1 MSARVNFDQA
11 KQDHL
16 AWKYRMRNFLDGK
29 EDMNKDEVVSHL
41 QCRLGKWFYAEGKEE
56 FGGIDAIQK
65 FELKHIKLHK
75 LAKDILELKNIGNIE
90 LAEDLYEDLER
101 TSASIVALLTEA
113 ENIINKD
120 IIEVGEDEIRSSHL
134 LDKIVPWDK
143 TKTLLIKMDAN
154 GIVEYVNLNFLE
166 VSGYQSTELLGKS
179 CDVVRHPDMPFVL
192 KNWVLEELKY
202 GAESTTLIVKNL
214 AKSGRYFWVII
225 DYKPNK
231 NINGE
236 IDTITAKY
244 SGLNFAI
251 VQKFI
256 DPLYKQLLY
265 IEKKNGVEASEKYLK
280 GFLEERNRTMDEY
293 TRNLIMTGRDSVK
306 HEKRGFFSKLFSWE

>member
-1 MSARVNFDQA
+1 MSAKVNFDQA

-16 AWKYRMRNFLDGK
+16 AWKYKMRNFLDGK
-29 EDMNKDEVVSHL
+29 EDMQKDEVISHL

-75 LAKDILELKNIGNIE
+75 LAKDILELKTIGNIE

-101 TSASIVALLTEA
+101 TSGSIIALLSEA
-113 ENIINKD
+113 ENVINKD
-120 IIEVGEDEIRSSHL
+120 IIEEEDEIRPTHL
-134 LDKIVPWDK
+134 LDKIVSWDK
-143 TKTLLIKMDAN
+143 TKPLLVKMDVTGTIEYAN
-154 GIVEYVNLNFLE
+154 QHFLE
-166 VSGYQSTELLGKS
+166 VSGYQSTEVLGRS
-179 CDVVRHPDMPFVL
+179 CDVIRHPDMPLIL
-192 KNWVLEELKY
+192 KNWVWEELKY
-202 GAESTTLIVKNL
+202 GAESTIIVKNL
-214 AKSGRYFWVII
+214 AKSGRYFWVVI

-231 NINGE
+231 NANGE
-236 IDTITAKY
+236 IETITAKY
-244 SGLNFAI
+244 SGFNIAI

-256 DPLYKQLLY
+256 EPLYKQLLY

-280 GFLEERNRTMDEY
+280 GFLEERNRTMEEY

-306 HEKRGFFSKLFSWE
+306 HEKRGFFSKLFNWK